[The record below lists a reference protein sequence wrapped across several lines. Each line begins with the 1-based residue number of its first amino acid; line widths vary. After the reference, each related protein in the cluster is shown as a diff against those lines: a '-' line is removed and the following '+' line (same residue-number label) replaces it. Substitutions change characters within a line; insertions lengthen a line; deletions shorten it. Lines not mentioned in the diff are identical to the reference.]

1 MTDRMVTAT
10 SYVGSGASIVS
21 ALTLTDVGILIGIA
35 TALLT
40 LLLNAVY
47 HWRRDKREREAHAIR
62 VAVLQG
68 EMEDRRRANVPVHED
83 RRVCAK
89 FETCPYEHDQA

>member
-1 MTDRMVTAT
+1 MPDRAINTA
-10 SYVGSGASIVS
+10 SYVGSGASILS
-21 ALTLTDVGILIGIA
+21 ALTLTDVGILIGIV

-62 VAVLQG
+62 ITVIKDA
-68 EMEDRRRANVPVHED
+68 MEERRTVVIPVTNDRRACD
-83 RRVCAK
+83 KYQA
-89 FETCPYEHDQA
+89 CPYEHD